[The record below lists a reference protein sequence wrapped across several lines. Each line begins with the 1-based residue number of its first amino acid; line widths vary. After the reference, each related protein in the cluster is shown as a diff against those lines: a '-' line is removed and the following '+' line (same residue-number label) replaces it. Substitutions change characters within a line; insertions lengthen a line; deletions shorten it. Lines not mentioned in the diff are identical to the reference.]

1 MKENLTV
8 ESHQKMHSF
17 LVSLLINGMVLLV
30 LWLYKL
36 PIPGFDQFLALES
49 IVDFQERD
57 LDELTMKLDNQK
69 EPAETLNLV
78 TGNTSRLV
86 GGNEKPLNERFFIAD
101 RKPNDDSTEIFDPE
115 TLTIEAMDRL
125 EDAIGQESVTG
136 DVGAVVDGYGPALDR
151 LTQEL
156 IRLMRREKLLV
167 VWLFDESNSMKD
179 DQEKIKTR
187 IGRVYREL
195 KVVNKNPQIL
205 EDLDL
210 AKTTDSNGEHDFLSQ
225 AMLTA
230 ITSFGKD
237 FHIHSNRPTSDLGK
251 ILPAIDSIPVDLEG
265 RELMCR
271 ALSMA
276 ISKYQPEAK
285 RDHRRLVL
293 VLVSDES
300 GDDAKQ
306 GVETV
311 IRSAKQARAPIY
323 ILGREAVFGSPY
335 AYVQWSDPQTRFVHF
350 LPINRGP
357 ESAYPEVL
365 MFNGYRRRSETTM
378 SGFGPYDQI
387 RLVRETGGI
396 FFQLP
401 NDEENLVIFR
411 KKRYQPQDLRAYVP
425 DLSSR
430 SQYVRERDRSHFRK
444 AIYNVVMM
452 LDPSQKSHRWMELPS
467 PQWSS
472 EWMSTDPGKYGPQV
486 SKRIKLVFKI
496 VKELDKAIHI
506 LDDVRN
512 LREEEKSV
520 RWRAN
525 YDLIFAQLHWYK
537 VKLFSYAI
545 RLDNIARNELEKAV
559 GKNSQ
564 WNAWHLVEFGSG
576 FVAPE
581 KHQEMQFRI
590 TEAELRKMYDES
602 QSLLKSV
609 IDKHPET
616 PWAEKAIGELRRQP
630 GLEFRLFRKRILSGN
645 RRGSGGKSITPV
657 APPKL

>member
-1 MKENLTV
+1 MKENLTI

-36 PIPGFDQFLALES
+36 PLPGLDHFLSLES
-49 IVDFQERD
+49 IVDFQDRD
-57 LDELTMKLDNQK
+57 LDEFAMRLDNQQDSS
-69 EPAETLNLV
+69 ETLNRV
-78 TGNTSRLV
+78 TGNISRLV
-86 GGNEKPLNERFFIAD
+86 GGNEIPLHERIRID
-101 RKPNDDSTEIFDPE
+101 ERKVLADSTEIFDPE
-115 TLTIEAMDRL
+115 KLTIEAMERL
-125 EDAIGQESVTG
+125 EDAIGREMPTG
-136 DVGAVVDGYGPALDR
+136 EVGAVVDGYGPALDR

-167 VWLFDESNSMKD
+167 VWLFDESNSMRD
-179 DQEKIKTR
+179 DQEEIKKR
-187 IGRVYREL
+187 IHRVYREL
-195 KVVNKNPQIL
+195 KLVNKNPQIL
-205 EDLDL
+205 ENVDLSN
-210 AKTTDSNGEHDFLSQ
+210 TTDANGENDVLPK

-237 FHIHSNRPTSDLGK
+237 FHVHSNRPTSRIDK
-251 ILPAIDSIPVDLEG
+251 ILPAIDSIPVDREG
-265 RELMCR
+265 RELMCK

-276 ISKYQPEAK
+276 ILKYQPVAK
-285 RDHRRLVL
+285 RDRRRLVL

-300 GDDAKQ
+300 GDDARQ
-306 GVETV
+306 HVETV
-311 IRSAKQARAPIY
+311 ISDAKQARAPIY
-323 ILGREAVFGSPY
+323 ILGREAVFGSPH
-335 AYVQWSDPQTRFVHF
+335 AYVRWTDPQTRFLHY
-350 LPINRGP
+350 LPVNRGP
-357 ESAYPEVL
+357 ESAFPEVL
-365 MFNGYRRRSETTM
+365 MFDGYRRRFETTM

-387 RLVRETGGI
+387 RLARETGGI

-401 NDEENLVIFR
+401 NEEENLVIFR

-425 DLSSR
+425 DLGSR
-430 SQYVRERDRSHFRK
+430 SEYVRERDRSNFRK
-444 AIYNVVMM
+444 AIYRVVTM
-452 LDPSQKSHRWMELPS
+452 LDPARKRNRWMEISP

-472 EWMSTDPGKYGPQV
+472 EWLSTDPGEYGPDV

-496 VKELDKAIHI
+496 VKELDKAIHV
-506 LDDVRN
+506 LEGVRN
-512 LREEEKSV
+512 LREEEKSI

-525 YDLIFAQLHWYK
+525 YDLMFAQLHWYK
-537 VKLFSYAI
+537 VKLYSYAI

-581 KHQEMQFRI
+581 KRQEVQFRV
-590 TEAELRKMYDES
+590 TADEFRKMYDEA
-602 QSLLKSV
+602 QSLLKAV
-609 IDKHPET
+609 VDHHPET

-630 GLEFRLFRKRILSGN
+630 GLQFRLFRKRVLSGKGRGPG
-645 RRGSGGKSITPV
+645 RRLITPA